1 MQSFEWCLICDEFF
15 AVKLEFFRKLVSDC
29 KYISAGGGIRLHS
42 VFGSCFVFLD
52 VTSFTVNL
60 QYRRD
65 ASFHIC
71 GEVSRF
77 VSLLCSRVYTPDT
90 VPLENAWFMLL
101 RLQTNEL
108 PEDEYLVRLM
118 LSKRVGTAS
127 KARAEGIHFGK
138 KSERPAIQATA
149 ETLKT
154 AFVKDSQLYVQ
165 FLVNEILKRVGLTS
179 NLVKGL
185 AAFDPFIMFKRPID
199 VGLKY
204 FDMLYSTFAL
214 RSWVLSANESLCRD
228 QYMQLLDRL
237 RTSYGPNFN
246 LTSTS
251 SYLIQFLVGLEFL
264 QDRAHLF
271 HLFKLCCLCATSVS
285 PVFPD
290 VPFGAVTTAGR
301 QNRFTDVILP
311 CQSYLANVRDS
322 VAFCSNDEN
331 LASFSL
337 LSSSFGRSAFAE
349 EYDPW
354 TYVDTFGRSK
364 IYKSLLA
371 SCRIE
376 SSVPEKVSVQID
388 SGDASSVAD
397 DSAVKAPS
405 SKNRRKMER
414 RASRS
419 SASSVT
425 VSRQPTT
432 KN

>member
-1 MQSFEWCLICDEFF
+1 MTNSLSSNWNSSASSSVTVNI
-15 AVKLEFFRKLVSDC
+15 FRR
-29 KYISAGGGIRLHS
+29 GGGVRLHF
-42 VFGSCFVFLD
+42 VLGHYFVFLD
-52 VTSFTVNL
+52 VTSFAVNL

-65 ASFHIC
+65 ASFYLC

-90 VPLENAWFMLL
+90 VPLENAWFLLL
-101 RLQTNEL
+101 RFQTSEGTFL
-108 PEDEYLVRLM
+108 HEDENSVRLK
-118 LSKRVGTAS
+118 LSNHVGTAS
-127 KARAEGIHFGK
+127 RARAEGIHFGK

-149 ETLKT
+149 GTVKT
-154 AFVKDSQLYVQ
+154 AFVKDSQQYVQ
-165 FLVNEILKRVGLTS
+165 FLINEVLKRVGLTS
-179 NLVKGL
+179 NIAKGL
-185 AAFDPFIMFKRPID
+185 AAFDPFIMFKRPMD
-199 VGLKY
+199 VALKH
-204 FDMLYSTFAL
+204 FDMLYNTFAL
-214 RSWVLSANESLCRD
+214 RSWVPSANESLCRD
-228 QYMQLLDRL
+228 QYMQLLDHL
-237 RTSYGPNFN
+237 RTSYCPNFD

-251 SYLIQFLVGLEFL
+251 SDLIEFLVGLEFL

-271 HLFKLCCLCATSVS
+271 HLFKLCCLCAPSVS
-285 PVFPD
+285 STLPD
-290 VPFGAVTTAGR
+290 VTCGTVTTAGR

-322 VAFCSNDEN
+322 VSFCSNDDN

-371 SCRIE
+371 SCRIA
-376 SSVPEKVSVQID
+376 SSAPEKISVQID
-388 SGDASSVAD
+388 PGDASSVAD

-405 SKNRRKMER
+405 SKKRRKMEL

-419 SASSVT
+419 SASSAT
-425 VSRQPTT
+425 VSPQSSIT